1 MTFEEKWNHVARRL
15 FVFFTREG
23 VFNFS
28 LLLLSPLGRVDFAS
42 NASKRRE
49 RFLFLKRL
57 RAFILLALQTSIVLT
72 SISFRQATSPRRR
85 TPPLRQPSSAT
96 FAYAADAPLLS
107 LCDIF
112 PVSSG
117 TFTRFI
123 GRACPKGESKEWRF
137 ARFIGRACPEG
148 KARDRYLPVSSGE
161 PAPKGKA
168 RNGDSPVLSG
178 EFISNVKASLE
189 K

>member
-57 RAFILLALQTSIVLT
+57 RAFRLLALQTSIVLT

-85 TPPLRQPSSAT
+85 TPPLRQTSSAT
-96 FAYAADAPLLS
+96 S
-107 LCDIF
+107 

-117 TFTRFI
+117 EP
-123 GRACPKGESKEWRF
+123 A
-137 ARFIGRACPEG
+137 PEG
-148 KARDRYLPVSSGE
+148 KARNGDLPVSSGGLAPEGKARNGDLPVSSGE

-168 RNGDSPVLSG
+168 RNGDLPVLSG

>member
-85 TPPLRQPSSAT
+85 TPPLRQTSSAT
-96 FAYAADAPLLS
+96 S
-107 LCDIF
+107 
-112 PVSSG
+112 
-117 TFTRFI
+117 
-123 GRACPKGESKEWRF
+123 
-137 ARFIGRACPEG
+137 
-148 KARDRYLPVSSGE
+148 PVSSGE

-168 RNGDSPVLSG
+168 RNGDLPVLSG
-178 EFISNVKASLE
+178 EFTSNVKASLE

>member
-1 MTFEEKWNHVARRL
+1 MAFEEKWNHVARRL

-57 RAFILLALQTSIVLT
+57 RAFILLALQTSIALT

-85 TPPLRQPSSAT
+85 TPPLRQTSSAT
-96 FAYAADAPLLS
+96 S
-107 LCDIF
+107 
-112 PVSSG
+112 
-117 TFTRFI
+117 
-123 GRACPKGESKEWRF
+123 
-137 ARFIGRACPEG
+137 
-148 KARDRYLPVSSGE
+148 PVSSGE

-168 RNGDSPVLSG
+168 RNGDLPVSSG

>member
-28 LLLLSPLGRVDFAS
+28 LLLLSPLERVNFAS

-57 RAFILLALQTSIVLT
+57 RVFILLALQTSIVLT
-72 SISFRQATSPRRR
+72 SISFRQAT
-85 TPPLRQPSSAT
+85 
-96 FAYAADAPLLS
+96 
-107 LCDIF
+107 F
-112 PVSSG
+112 PKGESKEWR
-117 TFTRFI
+117 FTCFI
-123 GRACPKGESKEWRF
+123 GRACPEGESKEWRF

-148 KARDRYLPVSSGE
+148 ESKEWRFTRFIGRACSKGESKEWRFARFIGRVYLKCKSKFGE
-161 PAPKGKA
+161 
-168 RNGDSPVLSG
+168 
-178 EFISNVKASLE
+178 INVF
-189 K
+189 

>member
-28 LLLLSPLGRVDFAS
+28 LLLLSSLGRVDFAS

-85 TPPLRQPSSAT
+85 TPPLRQTSSAT
-96 FAYAADAPLLS
+96 S
-107 LCDIF
+107 

-117 TFTRFI
+117 EP
-123 GRACPKGESKEWRF
+123 A
-137 ARFIGRACPEG
+137 PEG
-148 KARDRYLPVSSGE
+148 KARNGDLPVSSGE

-168 RNGDSPVLSG
+168 RNGFARFIGKACPKG
-178 EFISNVKASLE
+178 ESKEWRFTCFIGRVYLKCKSKFGEINVF
-189 K
+189 

>member
-85 TPPLRQPSSAT
+85 TPPSPSDFVCHLRLRGGR
-96 FAYAADAPLLS
+96 APFVALRH
-107 LCDIF
+107 F
-112 PVSSG
+112 P
-117 TFTRFI
+117 RFI
-123 GRACPKGESKEWRF
+123 GDIYPFHRESLPQRGKQEIDICPFHRES
-137 ARFIGRACPEG
+137 
-148 KARDRYLPVSSGE
+148 LPQM
-161 PAPKGKA
+161 
-168 RNGDSPVLSG
+168 
-178 EFISNVKASLE
+178 
-189 K
+189 

>member
-28 LLLLSPLGRVDFAS
+28 LLLLSPLGRMYFAS

-72 SISFRQATSPRRR
+72 SISFRQAT
-85 TPPLRQPSSAT
+85 
-96 FAYAADAPLLS
+96 F
-107 LCDIF
+107 
-112 PVSSG
+112 
-117 TFTRFI
+117 
-123 GRACPKGESKEWRF
+123 PKGESKEW
-137 ARFIGRACPEG
+137 ICPFHRESLPQRG
-148 KARDRYLPVSSGE
+148 KQKMDFPVSSGE
-161 PAPKGKA
+161 PAPKGKQEM
-168 RNGDSPVLSG
+168 DLPVSLG
-178 EFISNVKASLE
+178 EPAPKGKQGMEIYLFYRESLPQT
-189 K
+189 

>member
-85 TPPLRQPSSAT
+85 TPPLRQTSSAT

-123 GRACPKGESKEWRF
+123 GDIYPFHRESLPRRGKQGMEICPFHRESLFQR
-137 ARFIGRACPEG
+137 G
-148 KARDRYLPVSSGE
+148 KQGMEIYPFYRESLPQT
-161 PAPKGKA
+161 
-168 RNGDSPVLSG
+168 
-178 EFISNVKASLE
+178 
-189 K
+189 

>member
-57 RAFILLALQTSIVLT
+57 RAFRLLALQTSIVLT

-85 TPPLRQPSSAT
+85 TPLSVRLRLPPSPTRRTRPFCRFAT
-96 FAYAADAPLLS
+96 FSP
-107 LCDIF
+107 F
-112 PVSSG
+112 HRG
-117 TFTRFI
+117 H
-123 GRACPKGESKEWRF
+123 
-137 ARFIGRACPEG
+137 
-148 KARDRYLPVSSGE
+148 LPVSSGE
-161 PAPKGKA
+161 LVPKVKA
-168 RNGDSPVLSG
+168 RNGDLPVLSG

>member
-1 MTFEEKWNHVARRL
+1 MTFEEKWNHVVRRL

-49 RFLFLKRL
+49 RFLFFKRL

-85 TPPLRQPSSAT
+85 TPPLRQTSSAT

-123 GRACPKGESKEWRF
+123 GRAYPHRGKQVKRSFYNKKDYIFIFSHKMKCTPKVRHF
-137 ARFIGRACPEG
+137 
-148 KARDRYLPVSSGE
+148 
-161 PAPKGKA
+161 
-168 RNGDSPVLSG
+168 
-178 EFISNVKASLE
+178 
-189 K
+189 

>member
-85 TPPLRQPSSAT
+85 TPPLRQTSSAT
-96 FAYAADAPLLS
+96 S
-107 LCDIF
+107 
-112 PVSSG
+112 
-117 TFTRFI
+117 
-123 GRACPKGESKEWRF
+123 
-137 ARFIGRACPEG
+137 
-148 KARDRYLPVSSGE
+148 PVSSGE

-168 RNGDSPVLSG
+168 RNRDLPVSSEFAPKGKARNGDLPVSSG
-178 EFISNVKASLE
+178 RVYLKRKSKFGEINVF
-189 K
+189 

>member
-57 RAFILLALQTSIVLT
+57 RAFRLLALQTSIVLT

-85 TPPLRQPSSAT
+85 TPPLRQTSSAT

-123 GRACPKGESKEWRF
+123 GRACPRGESKEWRF
-137 ARFIGRACPEG
+137 TRFIGRV
-148 KARDRYLPVSSGE
+148 YLKCKSKFGE
-161 PAPKGKA
+161 
-168 RNGDSPVLSG
+168 
-178 EFISNVKASLE
+178 INVF
-189 K
+189 

>member
-28 LLLLSPLGRVDFAS
+28 QLLLSPLGRMYFAS

-49 RFLFLKRL
+49 RFLFFKRL

-72 SISFRQATSPRRR
+72 SISFRQATFPKGESKERR
-85 TPPLRQPSSAT
+85 
-96 FAYAADAPLLS
+96 
-107 LCDIF
+107 
-112 PVSSG
+112 
-117 TFTRFI
+117 FTCFI
-123 GRACPKGESKEWRF
+123 GRACPKGESKKWISPFHRESLPQRGKQEMDF
-137 ARFIGRACPEG
+137 PVSSGEPAPKG
-148 KARDRYLPVSSGE
+148 KARDGDLPVSSGE

-168 RNGDSPVLSG
+168 RNGDLPVLSG
-178 EFISNVKASLE
+178 EFTSNVKASLE

>member
-1 MTFEEKWNHVARRL
+1 MTFEEKWNHVVRRL

-28 LLLLSPLGRVDFAS
+28 LLLLSPLGRMYFAS

-49 RFLFLKRL
+49 RFLFFKRL

-72 SISFRQATSPRRR
+72 SISFRQATFPKGESKKWICPFH
-85 TPPLRQPSSAT
+85 LE
-96 FAYAADAPLLS
+96 S
-107 LCDIF
+107 LPQRGKQEMDF

-117 TFTRFI
+117 EPAPEGKARNGFARFI
-123 GRACPKGESKEWRF
+123 GRACPKG
-137 ARFIGRACPEG
+137 
-148 KARDRYLPVSSGE
+148 
-161 PAPKGKA
+161 KA
-168 RNGDSPVLSG
+168 RNGDLPVLSG
-178 EFISNVKASLE
+178 EFTSNVKASLE